1 MERKQMEN
9 ELELKWRRIQQA
21 MRQEEADGCLL
32 TMNMNLYYVS
42 GQVFNGYFY
51 LPAEGRPYWFVKRLT
66 IPETNQVHV
75 IRKPEQIP
83 DFFRDLNLAMPRKLL
98 LEADELSYNEYIRLQ
113 HVFRAEATG
122 NASALIRHIRMI
134 KTPWEIEQMRISARK
149 HEAVYREIP
158 ACYRPGMRD
167 IELQIEI
174 EKRMRVHGSLGYFRA
189 FGSNMDIF
197 MGSLLAGENAGEP
210 SPFDFALGG
219 TGMHASGPLG
229 ANGTLLREG
238 TTVMADM
245 SGNYTAYQ
253 TDMTRVFSIGKLP
266 DRAYR
271 VHRVAL
277 EIQARMERTAKPGV
291 PCAELYRDALA
302 MAGQEG
308 LEDCFMGT
316 RFQAKFVGHGV
327 GLEINELPV
336 LTTRSKDIL
345 QPGMTFAFEPKF
357 VLAGIGAVGIENT
370 FLVTDS
376 GVEKMTLLD
385 ENIIEL

>member
-1 MERKQMEN
+1 MEN

-219 TGMHASGPLG
+219 KGMHASGPLG

-385 ENIIEL
+385 ENITEL

>member
-1 MERKQMEN
+1 MEN

-277 EIQARMERTAKPGV
+277 EIQARMERAAKPGV

-327 GLEINELPV
+327 GLEINEVPV

>member
-1 MERKQMEN
+1 MEN

-75 IRKPEQIP
+75 IRKPEQMP

-219 TGMHASGPLG
+219 AGMHASGPLG

-385 ENIIEL
+385 ENITEL

>member
-1 MERKQMEN
+1 MEN

-66 IPETNQVHV
+66 IPETDRVHA
-75 IRKPEQIP
+75 IRKPEQMP
-83 DFFRDLNLAMPRKLL
+83 DFFQDLGLAMPRKLL
-98 LEADELSYNEYIRLQ
+98 LEADELSYHEYIRLQ
-113 HVFRAEATG
+113 HVFRPEVTG

-158 ACYRPGMRD
+158 ACYRPGMTD

-174 EKRMRVHGSLGYFRA
+174 EKRMRVYGSLGYFRA

-219 TGMHASGPLG
+219 AGMHASEPLG

-385 ENIIEL
+385 ENITEL

>member
-1 MERKQMEN
+1 MEN

-66 IPETNQVHV
+66 VPETNQVHV
-75 IRKPEQIP
+75 IRKPEQMP
-83 DFFRDLNLAMPRKLL
+83 ELFRDLNLAMPRKLL

-219 TGMHASGPLG
+219 AGMHASGPLG

-385 ENIIEL
+385 ENITEL

>member
-1 MERKQMEN
+1 MEN

-66 IPETNQVHV
+66 VPETNQVHV
-75 IRKPEQIP
+75 IRKPEQMP
-83 DFFRDLNLAMPRKLL
+83 ELFRDLNLAMPRKLI
-98 LEADELSYNEYIRLQ
+98 LEEDELSYNECIRLQ

-134 KTPWEIEQMRISARK
+134 KTPWEIEQMRISARR

-167 IELQIEI
+167 VELQIEI
-174 EKRMRVHGSLGYFRA
+174 EKRMRMHGSLGYFRA

-219 TGMHASGPLG
+219 KGIHASGPLG

-291 PCAELYRDALA
+291 SCAELYRDALA

-308 LEDCFMGT
+308 LKDCFMGT
-316 RFQAKFVGHGV
+316 HLQAKFVGHGV

>member
-1 MERKQMEN
+1 MEN

-189 FGSNMDIF
+189 GGSNMGIF

>member
-1 MERKQMEN
+1 MEN

-66 IPETNQVHV
+66 VHETNQVHV
-75 IRKPEQIP
+75 IRKPEQMP
-83 DFFRDLNLAMPRKLL
+83 ELFRDLNLAMPRKLL
-98 LEADELSYNEYIRLQ
+98 LEEDELSYNECIRLQ

-134 KTPWEIEQMRISARK
+134 KTPWEIEQMRISARR

-167 IELQIEI
+167 VELQIEI
-174 EKRMRVHGSLGYFRA
+174 EKRMRMHGSLGYFRA

-219 TGMHASGPLG
+219 KGIHASGPLG

-291 PCAELYRDALA
+291 SCAELYRDALA

-308 LEDCFMGT
+308 LKDCFMGT
-316 RFQAKFVGHGV
+316 HLQAKFVGHGV

>member
-1 MERKQMEN
+1 MEN

-75 IRKPEQIP
+75 IRKPEQMP
-83 DFFRDLNLAMPRKLL
+83 ELFRDLNLAMPRKLL
-98 LEADELSYNEYIRLQ
+98 LEEDELSYNECIRLQ

-134 KTPWEIEQMRISARK
+134 KTPWEIEQMRISARR

-167 IELQIEI
+167 VELQIEI
-174 EKRMRVHGSLGYFRA
+174 EKRMRMHGSLGYFRA

-219 TGMHASGPLG
+219 KGIHASGPLG

-291 PCAELYRDALA
+291 SCAELYRDALA

>member
-1 MERKQMEN
+1 MEN

-66 IPETNQVHV
+66 VPETNQVHV
-75 IRKPEQIP
+75 IRKPEQMP
-83 DFFRDLNLAMPRKLL
+83 ELFRDLNLAMPRKLL
-98 LEADELSYNEYIRLQ
+98 LEEDELSYNECIRLQ

-134 KTPWEIEQMRISARK
+134 KTPWEIEQMRISARR

-167 IELQIEI
+167 VELQIEI
-174 EKRMRVHGSLGYFRA
+174 EKRMRMHGSLGYFRA

-219 TGMHASGPLG
+219 KGIHASGPLG

-238 TTVMADM
+238 TTVMVDM

-385 ENIIEL
+385 ENITEL

>member
-1 MERKQMEN
+1 MEN

-376 GVEKMTLLD
+376 GVEKITLLD

>member
-1 MERKQMEN
+1 MEN

-98 LEADELSYNEYIRLQ
+98 LEADELSYNECIRLQ

-219 TGMHASGPLG
+219 AGMHASGPLG

-385 ENIIEL
+385 ENITEL

>member
-1 MERKQMEN
+1 MEN

-32 TMNMNLYYVS
+32 TMNMNLSYVS

-75 IRKPEQIP
+75 IRRPEQIP

-302 MAGQEG
+302 LAGQEG
-308 LEDCFMGT
+308 LEECFMGT

>member
-1 MERKQMEN
+1 MEN

-197 MGSLLAGENAGEP
+197 VGSLLAGENAGEP

-219 TGMHASGPLG
+219 AGMHASGPLG

-385 ENIIEL
+385 ENITEL

>member
-1 MERKQMEN
+1 MEN

-66 IPETNQVHV
+66 VPETNQVHV
-75 IRKPEQIP
+75 IRKPEQMP
-83 DFFRDLNLAMPRKLL
+83 ELFRDLNLAMPRKLL
-98 LEADELSYNEYIRLQ
+98 LEEDELSYNECIRLQ

-134 KTPWEIEQMRISARK
+134 KSPWEIEQMRISARR

-167 IELQIEI
+167 VELQIEI
-174 EKRMRVHGSLGYFRA
+174 EKRMRMHGSLGYFRA

-291 PCAELYRDALA
+291 SCAELYRDALA

-308 LEDCFMGT
+308 LKDCFMGT
-316 RFQAKFVGHGV
+316 HLQAKFVGHGV

>member
-1 MERKQMEN
+1 MEN

-98 LEADELSYNEYIRLQ
+98 LEADELSYNGYIRLQ

>member
-1 MERKQMEN
+1 MEN

-302 MAGQEG
+302 MAGHEG

>member
-1 MERKQMEN
+1 MEN

-66 IPETNQVHV
+66 VPETNQVHV
-75 IRKPEQIP
+75 IRKPEQMP
-83 DFFRDLNLAMPRKLL
+83 ELFRDLNLAMPRKLL
-98 LEADELSYNEYIRLQ
+98 LEEDELSYNECIRLQ

-134 KTPWEIEQMRISARK
+134 KTPWEIEQMRISARR

-167 IELQIEI
+167 VELQIEI
-174 EKRMRVHGSLGYFRA
+174 EKRMRMHGSLGYFRA

-229 ANGTLLREG
+229 ANGTLLEEG

-316 RFQAKFVGHGV
+316 HLQAKFVGHGV

>member
-1 MERKQMEN
+1 MEN

-66 IPETNQVHV
+66 VPETNQVHV
-75 IRKPEQIP
+75 IRKPEQMP
-83 DFFRDLNLAMPRKLL
+83 ELFRDLNVAMPRKLL
-98 LEADELSYNEYIRLQ
+98 LEKDELSYNECIRLQ

-134 KTPWEIEQMRISARK
+134 KTPWEIEQMRISARR

-167 IELQIEI
+167 VELQIEI
-174 EKRMRVHGSLGYFRA
+174 EKRMRMHGSLGYFRA

-219 TGMHASGPLG
+219 KGIHASGPLG

-291 PCAELYRDALA
+291 SCAELYRDALA

-308 LEDCFMGT
+308 LKDCFMGT
-316 RFQAKFVGHGV
+316 HLQAKFVGHGV

>member
-1 MERKQMEN
+1 MEN

-197 MGSLLAGENAGEP
+197 VGSLLAGENAGEP

-219 TGMHASGPLG
+219 AGMHALGPLG
-229 ANGTLLREG
+229 ANGTLLEEG

-277 EIQARMERTAKPGV
+277 EIQARMERAAKPGV

-316 RFQAKFVGHGV
+316 HLQAKFVGHGV

>member
-1 MERKQMEN
+1 MEN

-113 HVFRAEATG
+113 HVFRAEATA

-219 TGMHASGPLG
+219 AGMHASGPLG

-385 ENIIEL
+385 ENITEL

>member
-1 MERKQMEN
+1 MEN

-66 IPETNQVHV
+66 IPETDRVHA
-75 IRKPEQIP
+75 IRKPEQMP
-83 DFFRDLNLAMPRKLL
+83 DFFQDLGLAMPRKLL
-98 LEADELSYNEYIRLQ
+98 LEEDELSYNECIRLQ

-134 KTPWEIEQMRISARK
+134 KTPWEIEQMRISARR

-167 IELQIEI
+167 VELQIEI
-174 EKRMRVHGSLGYFRA
+174 EKRMRMHGSLGYFRA

-219 TGMHASGPLG
+219 KGIHASGPLG

-291 PCAELYRDALA
+291 SCAELYRDALA

-308 LEDCFMGT
+308 LKDCFMGT
-316 RFQAKFVGHGV
+316 HLQAKFVGHGV

>member
-1 MERKQMEN
+1 MEN

-66 IPETNQVHV
+66 VPETNQVHV
-75 IRKPEQIP
+75 IRKPEQMP
-83 DFFRDLNLAMPRKLL
+83 ELFRDLNLAMPRKLL

-134 KTPWEIEQMRISARK
+134 KTPWEIEQMRISAKR

-167 IELQIEI
+167 VELQIEI
-174 EKRMRVHGSLGYFRA
+174 EKRMRMHGSLGYFRA

-219 TGMHASGPLG
+219 KGIHASGPLG

-291 PCAELYRDALA
+291 SCAELYRDALA

-308 LEDCFMGT
+308 LKDCFMGT
-316 RFQAKFVGHGV
+316 HLQAKFVGHGV

>member
-1 MERKQMEN
+1 MEN

-66 IPETNQVHV
+66 VPETNQVHV
-75 IRKPEQIP
+75 IRKPEQMP
-83 DFFRDLNLAMPRKLL
+83 ELFRDLNLAMPRKLL
-98 LEADELSYNEYIRLQ
+98 LEEDELSYNECIRLQ

-134 KTPWEIEQMRISARK
+134 KTPWEIEQMRISARR

-167 IELQIEI
+167 VELQIEI
-174 EKRMRVHGSLGYFRA
+174 EKQMRMHGSLGYFRA

-219 TGMHASGPLG
+219 KGIHASGPLG

-291 PCAELYRDALA
+291 SCAELYRDALA

-308 LEDCFMGT
+308 LKDCFMGT
-316 RFQAKFVGHGV
+316 HLQAKFVGHGV

>member
-1 MERKQMEN
+1 MEN

-229 ANGTLLREG
+229 ANGTLLEEG

-385 ENIIEL
+385 ENITEL

>member
-1 MERKQMEN
+1 MEN

-66 IPETNQVHV
+66 VPETNQVHV
-75 IRKPEQIP
+75 IRKPEQMP
-83 DFFRDLNLAMPRKLL
+83 ELFRDLNLAMPRKLL
-98 LEADELSYNEYIRLQ
+98 LEEDELSYNECIRLQ

-134 KTPWEIEQMRISARK
+134 KTPWEIEQMRISARR

-167 IELQIEI
+167 VELQIEI
-174 EKRMRVHGSLGYFRA
+174 EKRMRMHGSLGYFRA

-219 TGMHASGPLG
+219 KGIHASGPLG

-277 EIQARMERTAKPGV
+277 EIQARMERAAKPGV
-291 PCAELYRDALA
+291 SCAELYRDALA

-308 LEDCFMGT
+308 LKDCFMGT
-316 RFQAKFVGHGV
+316 HLQAKFVGHGV

>member
-1 MERKQMEN
+1 MEN

-66 IPETNQVHV
+66 VPETNQVHV
-75 IRKPEQIP
+75 IRKPEQMP
-83 DFFRDLNLAMPRKLL
+83 ELFRDLNLAMPRKLL
-98 LEADELSYNEYIRLQ
+98 LEEDELSYNECIRLQ

-134 KTPWEIEQMRISARK
+134 KTPWEIEQMRISARR

-167 IELQIEI
+167 VELQIEI
-174 EKRMRVHGSLGYFRA
+174 EKRMRMHGSLGYFRA

-219 TGMHASGPLG
+219 AGMHASGPLG

-385 ENIIEL
+385 ENITEL

>member
-1 MERKQMEN
+1 MEN

-174 EKRMRVHGSLGYFRA
+174 DKRMRVHGSLGYFRA

-219 TGMHASGPLG
+219 AGMHASGPLG

-385 ENIIEL
+385 ENITEL

>member
-1 MERKQMEN
+1 MEN

-122 NASALIRHIRMI
+122 DASALIRHIRMI

>member
-1 MERKQMEN
+1 MEN

-66 IPETNQVHV
+66 VPETNQVHV
-75 IRKPEQIP
+75 IRKPEQMP
-83 DFFRDLNLAMPRKLL
+83 ELFRDLNLAMPRKLL

-219 TGMHASGPLG
+219 AGMHASGPLG
-229 ANGTLLREG
+229 ANGTLLEEG

-385 ENIIEL
+385 ENITEL

>member
-1 MERKQMEN
+1 MEN

-75 IRKPEQIP
+75 IRKPEQMP
-83 DFFRDLNLAMPRKLL
+83 ELFRDLNLAMPRKLL
-98 LEADELSYNEYIRLQ
+98 LEEDELSYNECIRLQ

-134 KTPWEIEQMRISARK
+134 KTPWEIEQMRISARR

-174 EKRMRVHGSLGYFRA
+174 EKRMRMHGSLGYFRA

-219 TGMHASGPLG
+219 KGIHASGPLG

-291 PCAELYRDALA
+291 SCAELYRDALA

-308 LEDCFMGT
+308 LKDCFMGT
-316 RFQAKFVGHGV
+316 HLQAKFVGHGV

>member
-1 MERKQMEN
+1 MEN

-229 ANGTLLREG
+229 ANGTVLREG

-277 EIQARMERTAKPGV
+277 EIQARMERAAKPGV

>member
-1 MERKQMEN
+1 MEN

-32 TMNMNLYYVS
+32 TMNVNLYYVS

-167 IELQIEI
+167 IELQIDI

-219 TGMHASGPLG
+219 AGMHASGPLG

-385 ENIIEL
+385 ENITEL

>member
-1 MERKQMEN
+1 MEN

-66 IPETNQVHV
+66 VPETNQVHV
-75 IRKPEQIP
+75 IRKPEQMP
-83 DFFRDLNLAMPRKLL
+83 ELFRDLNLAMPRKLL
-98 LEADELSYNEYIRLQ
+98 LEEDELSYNECIRLQ

-167 IELQIEI
+167 VELQIEI
-174 EKRMRVHGSLGYFRA
+174 EKRMRMHGSLGYFRA

-219 TGMHASGPLG
+219 KGIHASGPLG
-229 ANGTLLREG
+229 ANGTLLEEG

-277 EIQARMERTAKPGV
+277 EIQARMERAAKPGV

>member
-1 MERKQMEN
+1 MEN

-66 IPETNQVHV
+66 VPETNQVHV
-75 IRKPEQIP
+75 IRKPEQMP
-83 DFFRDLNLAMPRKLL
+83 ELFRDLNLAMPRKLL
-98 LEADELSYNEYIRLQ
+98 LEEDDLSYNECIRLQ

-134 KTPWEIEQMRISARK
+134 KTPWEIEQMRISARR

-167 IELQIEI
+167 VELQIEI
-174 EKRMRVHGSLGYFRA
+174 EKRMRMHGSLGYFRA

-219 TGMHASGPLG
+219 KGIHASGPLG

-291 PCAELYRDALA
+291 SCAELYRDALA

-308 LEDCFMGT
+308 LKDCFMGT
-316 RFQAKFVGHGV
+316 HLQAKFVGHGV

>member
-1 MERKQMEN
+1 MEN

-66 IPETNQVHV
+66 VPETNQVHV
-75 IRKPEQIP
+75 IRKPEQMP
-83 DFFRDLNLAMPRKLL
+83 ELFRDLNLAMPRKLL

-134 KTPWEIEQMRISARK
+134 KTPWEIEQMRISARR

-174 EKRMRVHGSLGYFRA
+174 EKRMRMHGSLGYFRA

-219 TGMHASGPLG
+219 KGIHASGPLG

-291 PCAELYRDALA
+291 SCAELYRDALA

-308 LEDCFMGT
+308 LKDCFMGT
-316 RFQAKFVGHGV
+316 HLQAKFVGHGV

>member
-1 MERKQMEN
+1 MEN

-197 MGSLLAGENAGEP
+197 VGSLLAGENAGEP

-219 TGMHASGPLG
+219 KGIHASGPLG

-277 EIQARMERTAKPGV
+277 EIQARMERAAKPGV

-308 LEDCFMGT
+308 LKDCFMGT
-316 RFQAKFVGHGV
+316 HLQAKFVGHGV